1 MANRWNEANFLQGVN
16 AYQREEPYES
26 VWAHGAAVRAGWT
39 YAKRRDLSG
48 TTLGPSIPDFES
60 KLETLYDKIYKR
72 RKYHGM
78 YATLVIWFLLIYLYL
93 NEHLAVGSW
102 GVEVIGAFPVIVA
115 LLYVFMKHVIEIYF
129 APQVWLHLLEKEKR
143 LNESRQK

>member
-1 MANRWNEANFLQGVN
+1 
-16 AYQREEPYES
+16 EPYES

-48 TTLGPSIPDFES
+48 TALGPSIPDFES

-78 YATLVIWFLLIYLYL
+78 YATSFQGEAVLTKRHYPGFELIAEDAGGGGEFRLEVL
-93 NEHLAVGSW
+93 CDDGQSFEGTVENKEELINEVSD
-102 GVEVIGAFPVIVA
+102 
-115 LLYVFMKHVIEIYF
+115 Y
-129 APQVWLHLLEKEKR
+129 LLEQE
-143 LNESRQK
+143 